1 MYSWGVRLTWCD
13 CNEIEN
19 EPLKSLFD
27 KKKTFLFKYTS
38 NSTKRRVKT
47 KFKINK
53 EAVELRKYGNHFN
66 GKR

>member
-1 MYSWGVRLTWCD
+1 MNHSGACL
-13 CNEIEN
+13 I
-19 EPLKSLFD
+19 
-27 KKKTFLFKYTS
+27 KKKHFLLKYTS

-53 EAVELRKYGNHFN
+53 EAIELRKYGNHCN